1 MTPEELLQDLRD
13 IHLPAPPQD
22 VARFDI
28 AFEPF
33 VVVALLVLIAAI
45 IAYHRRYRWR
55 AQARARL
62 HEIEREPATAQNWL
76 RLVELTAAASRR
88 SRTGPPPDCVY
99 LPVERVGPDDV
110 AELGQF
116 VRTALRQ

>member
-1 MTPEELLQDLRD
+1 MTPEELLKDLRD
-13 IHLPAPPQD
+13 IHLPVPPQD

-33 VVVALLVLIAAI
+33 VVVGILVLIAVI
-45 IAYHRRYRWR
+45 IAYRRRRLWR

-62 HEIEREPATAQNWL
+62 EEVEREPNSAERWS
-76 RLVELTAAASRR
+76 RLIRLAAAASRR
-88 SRTGPPPDCVY
+88 SRAGPPPDCVY

-110 AELGQF
+110 AKVQQF
-116 VRTALRQ
+116 VRAALRQ